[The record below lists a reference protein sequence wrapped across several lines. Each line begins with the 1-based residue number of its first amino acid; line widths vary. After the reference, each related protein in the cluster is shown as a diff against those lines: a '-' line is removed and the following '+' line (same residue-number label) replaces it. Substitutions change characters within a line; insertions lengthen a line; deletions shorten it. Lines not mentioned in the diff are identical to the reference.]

1 MIDWGKEVTTRGYQ
15 SLILRKVVWCIYS
28 CGRANYSPEFF
39 VAVDFLIKFLF
50 VIKSINMH
58 AEIQSWEQN
67 CLLEVC
73 GSIECLIKSKT
84 TYKE

>member
-1 MIDWGKEVTTRGYQ
+1 MSGV
-15 SLILRKVVWCIYS
+15 YS
-28 CGRANYSPEFF
+28 CGRANYGPEFF

-50 VIKSINMH
+50 VIKSIKMH

-73 GSIECLIKSKT
+73 GTLNVWLNLKQQTKNEWFTL
-84 TYKE
+84 

>member
-1 MIDWGKEVTTRGYQ
+1 MFDSKKGCLVYYTEA
-15 SLILRKVVWCIYS
+15 
-28 CGRANYSPEFF
+28 CGRANYGPEFF